1 MSDQMSPDEREKQA
15 KARFFMLMMLR
26 FTGALIAVFG
36 LLILGGRIEAIAPD
50 SRTLIGSIT
59 VLAGLVEALWIPIA
73 LARSWKA
80 PDA

>member
-1 MSDQMSPDEREKQA
+1 MSDQIPPDPKEQQA
-15 KARFFMLMMLR
+15 KARFFMLMVLR
-26 FTGALIAVFG
+26 FTGALLVIFG
-36 LLILGGRIEAIAPD
+36 LMILGGRVEAIAPD
-50 SRTLIGSIT
+50 SRTLIGSIV